1 MDAKVFDWRR
11 QELELFGLNFDQS
24 VRLAAT
30 PSCDL
35 HKAKH
40 LLVELQCPP
49 DLAFDILSEE
59 EP

>member
-11 QELELFGLNFDQS
+11 KRLEDVGLNFDQA

-35 HKAKH
+35 HTAEH
-40 LLVELQCPP
+40 LLVDLHCPAE
-49 DLAFDILSEE
+49 LAFDILSEE
-59 EP
+59 PE